1 VPVLYLAIILQG
13 ITLNLLH
20 TRASSQDD
28 PQMARSLVSLRS
40 SSLCLVVTSPPK
52 IVTFATVVYPLH
64 TVLLRQEVALNST
77 FLLPLLNSARNLL
90 LLLLTVEW
98 WEAPVSHASG

>member
-1 VPVLYLAIILQG
+1 VPVLDVAMILQG

-20 TRASSQDD
+20 TRTNSQDD
-28 PQMARSLVSLRS
+28 PQMAIILVSLRS

-52 IVTFATVVYPLH
+52 IVTFATVVFPLE
-64 TVLLRQEVALNST
+64 TVLLRQEAALNST

-90 LLLLTVEW
+90 LLLPTVQW
-98 WEAPVSHASG
+98 WEAPVSHVSG